1 MRLWI
6 LSLLVTVTFSAHAS
20 MVACGLHP
28 LEQTHASLVWKKFAD
43 IQVRSR
49 FADVDGMICV
59 GMVSG
64 SPLAERVTYRDATNQ
79 TLVARTVEE
88 LSEFQV
94 LIRAENLPP
103 GIGAVIRGGDLVS
116 LKIGAPTTNPE
127 ARTTLYPVAVRFH
140 RALARSSAADV
151 REIEFFANLNFERD
165 LPRAQRNDKFFDTL
179 KIFVTALPP
188 RMEQITLKEGH
199 IAVDSFFTS
208 ALQRVGGL
216 Q

>member
-6 LSLLVTVTFSAHAS
+6 LSFLVTFSAQAS
-20 MVACGLHP
+20 MLACGAHP
-28 LEQTHASLVWKKFAD
+28 LEQTHPSLVWKKFAD

-64 SPLAERVTYRDATNQ
+64 SPLAERVTYRDTTNQ

-88 LSEFQV
+88 LAEFQV

-140 RALARSSAADV
+140 RALSRSSAADV
-151 REIEFFANLNFERD
+151 RELEFMANLNFERD
-165 LPRAQRNDKFFDTL
+165 LPRPRRNDKFFDTL

-188 RMEQITLKEGH
+188 RMEQITLKDGH
-199 IAVDSFFTS
+199 IAVDGFFTS
-208 ALQRVGGL
+208 ELTRVGGL

>member
-6 LSLLVTVTFSAHAS
+6 LSLFVTFSAHAS
-20 MVACGLHP
+20 MVACGSHP

-64 SPLAERVTYRDATNQ
+64 SPVAERVTYRDSTNQ

-88 LSEFQV
+88 LADFQV

-103 GIGAVIRGGDLVS
+103 GIGSIIRSGDLVS
-116 LKIGAPTTNPE
+116 LKIGAPTTDTE
-127 ARTTLYPVAVRFH
+127 SRTSLYPVAVRFH
-140 RALARSSAADV
+140 RALARASVADV

-165 LPRAQRNDKFFDTL
+165 LPRPQRNDKFFDTL

-188 RMEQITLKEGH
+188 RMEQITLKDGR
-199 IAVDSFFTS
+199 IAVDGFFTS
-208 ALQRVGGL
+208 ALPRVDGL
-216 Q
+216 E

>member
-6 LSLLVTVTFSAHAS
+6 LSFLVTVSAQAA
-20 MVACGLHP
+20 MVACGSHP

-59 GMVSG
+59 GVVSG
-64 SPLAERVTYRDATNQ
+64 SPLAERVTYRDSTNQ

-88 LSEFQV
+88 LADFQV
-94 LIRAENLPP
+94 LIRSENLPT

-116 LKIGAPTTNPE
+116 LKIGAPSTNPE
-127 ARTTLYPVAVRFH
+127 NRTTLYPVAVRFH

-151 REIEFFANLNFERD
+151 RELEFSANLNFERD
-165 LPRAQRNDKFFDTL
+165 LPRAQYKDAFFDTL
-179 KIFVTALPP
+179 KIFVSALPP
-188 RMEQITLKEGH
+188 RMEQIVLKEGPV
-199 IAVDSFFTS
+199 AVNGFFTS

-216 Q
+216 E